1 MWVPYKD
8 FWALFTF
15 SFLAARLADLG
26 KKIHHLL
33 FLLHMLF
40 CTVEKSTF
48 QGIILLIYFYEEFFF
63 EKLKVCTDPI
73 TLSAQTTN
81 Y

>member
-1 MWVPYKD
+1 MWVPYND

-26 KKIHHLL
+26 RKIHHLL

-40 CTVEKSTF
+40 CTVEKRTF
-48 QGIILLIYFYEEFFF
+48 RGMILLICFAHEENKFS
-63 EKLKVCTDPI
+63 KVG
-73 TLSAQTTN
+73 
-81 Y
+81 

>member
-40 CTVEKSTF
+40 CTVEKKRTF
-48 QGIILLIYFYEEFFF
+48 RGMILLICFAHEE
-63 EKLKVCTDPI
+63 
-73 TLSAQTTN
+73 N
-81 Y
+81 